1 MKPKLAFLFTI
12 CLFVVITSP
21 AQEKKQSNK
30 TVLKGLVTDTE
41 GIPIQNASVFVDGK
55 NSKVLSDT
63 SGLFELRLK
72 TGVRRIT
79 VYTIP
84 QGAIEVAYLG
94 QEQIIFVLPSSNKIF
109 TDSLNEPKMKKMNNI
124 NTDYLNAHK
133 KNLSKN
139 VSEINQNKIKN
150 ADHYVTIYD
159 MIRGEVAGV
168 NVNGSTITIRGASSL
183 VLSNEPL
190 LIVNGMPVR
199 SLDHIFPS
207 QVKSIKVLKGPAA
220 AVYGARG
227 ANGVIV
233 IGLRTDVDNH

>member
-1 MKPKLAFLFTI
+1 MKPRLAFLFTI

-30 TVLKGLVTDTE
+30 TVLKGLVTDTK

-55 NSKVLSDT
+55 NCKVLSDT
-63 SGLFELRLK
+63 NGLFELKLK

-94 QEQIIFVLPSSNKIF
+94 QEEITFVLPSSNQILA
-109 TDSLNEPKMKKMNNI
+109 DSLTKPKLKKIDNKNE
-124 NTDYLNAHK
+124 DYFDAHK
-133 KNLSKN
+133 KNLLKN
-139 VSEINQNKIKN
+139 GSEINQNKIKN

-233 IGLRTDVDNH
+233 IDLKTDINNH

>member
-1 MKPKLAFLFTI
+1 MKPKLAFLIII
-12 CLFVVITSP
+12 CLFVVNTSP

-30 TVLKGLVTDTE
+30 TVLKGLVRDTE

-55 NSKVLSDT
+55 NCKILSDAD
-63 SGLFELRLK
+63 GLFELKLK
-72 TGVRRIT
+72 KGVKTIT
-79 VYTIP
+79 VYTSL
-84 QGAIEVAYLG
+84 QGATEIAYQN
-94 QEQIIFVLPSSNKIF
+94 QEEITFVLPSSSKILA
-109 TDSLNEPKMKKMNNI
+109 DSLNEIKVKEIDNI
-124 NTDYLNAHK
+124 DYINAHK
-133 KNLSKN
+133 KNLARN
-139 VSEINQNKIKN
+139 VSEINQNTIKN

-207 QVKSIKVLKGPAA
+207 QVKSIKVLKGTSASI
-220 AVYGARG
+220 YGARG

-233 IGLRTDVDNH
+233 IDLKTDVDNH